1 MAIEVP
7 VRPTV
12 TQFAPIL
19 CALRRHRLAT
29 ALIAFEIA
37 LACAVLCNACF
48 LIVGQLQ
55 ALHIESGVAESSLAQ
70 ISLGCD
76 GCKGADLNAR
86 VTTALRAVPG
96 VQSVAVVNAAPF
108 GQPAG
113 YAGISLDR
121 EHFIG
126 VPHFYAG
133 GPGAVETLGLQ
144 LVAGRAFQPDDFQ
157 TAELWLP
164 QDTSVW
170 ITRAFAQRLWPGQDP
185 LGKEFWSDKYHFRV
199 IGVMAHLTPPDPGGG
214 HGDSAGEWSV
224 FVPVIPGASLNGVY
238 VLRASPADLPRVL
251 REARE
256 AAQKAAPEAVLDLQQ
271 SRTLPELRA
280 DFFRQTRVMVGT
292 LAGVIVALLLVT
304 ALGIVGLASFW
315 VQQRHKQIGIRRAI
329 GATRS
334 DILHYFQAEN
344 FLIVT
349 VGIVIGMVMT
359 FALNLM
365 LMKFYEVPRLPVYY
379 LPIGALVLWA
389 LGQLAVLAPA
399 RRAAE
404 VPPVVATRS
413 V

>member
-1 MAIEVP
+1 
-7 VRPTV
+7 V

-19 CALRRHRLAT
+19 SALRRHRLAT

-70 ISLGCD
+70 INLGCD

-86 VTTALRAVPG
+86 VTSALRAVPG
-96 VQSVAVVNAAPF
+96 LQSVAVVNAAPF

-121 EHFIG
+121 EHFIA

-164 QDTSVW
+164 QNTSVW
-170 ITRAFAQRLWPGQDP
+170 ITRAFAERLWPGQDP
-185 LGKEFWSDKYHFRV
+185 LGREFWSDKYHFRV

-238 VLRASPADLPRVL
+238 VLRANPADLPRVL
-251 REARE
+251 REARA

-315 VQQRHKQIGIRRAI
+315 VQQRRKQIGIRRAI
-329 GATRS
+329 S

-344 FLIVT
+344 FLIVS
-349 VGIVIGMVMT
+349 VGIAVGMVMT

-365 LMKFYEVPRLPVYY
+365 LMKFYEVPRLPLYY
-379 LPIGALVLWA
+379 LPVGALVLWA

-399 RRAAE
+399 KRAAE

>member
-1 MAIEVP
+1 M
-7 VRPTV
+7 

-19 CALRRHRLAT
+19 SALRRHRLAT
-29 ALIAFEIA
+29 ALIALEIA

-48 LIVGQLQ
+48 LIVGQLR
-55 ALHIESGVAESSLAQ
+55 ALHIESGVAESSLAV
-70 ISLGCD
+70 INLGCD
-76 GCKGADLNAR
+76 GCKGSDLNAR
-86 VTTALRAVPG
+86 VTTALRRVPG
-96 VQSVAVVNAAPF
+96 VQSVAVVNAVPF
-108 GQPAG
+108 AQPTG
-113 YAGISLDR
+113 YAGINLDH
-121 EHFIG
+121 EHFIA

-144 LVAGRAFQPDDFQ
+144 LVAGRAFQPEDFQ

-164 QDTSVW
+164 QNPSVW
-170 ITRAFAQRLWPGQDP
+170 ITRAFAERLWPGQDP
-185 LGKEFWSDKYHFRV
+185 LGKEFFSDQYHFRV
-199 IGVMAHLTPPDPGGG
+199 VGVMAHLTPPDPGGG

-224 FVPVIPGASLNGVY
+224 FVPVNPGTSLNGVY
-238 VLRASPADLPRVL
+238 AVRANPADLPRVL
-251 REARE
+251 REARD

-271 SRTLPELRA
+271 SRTVPELRS
-280 DFFRQTRVMVGT
+280 DFFRQTRIMVGT

-315 VQQRHKQIGIRRAI
+315 VQQRRKQIGIRRAI
-329 GATRS
+329 GATRG

-349 VGIVIGMVMT
+349 VGIAIGMVLT
-359 FALNLM
+359 FALNLV

-379 LPIGALVLWA
+379 LPVGALVLWG

-399 RRAAE
+399 LRASQ
-404 VPPVVATRS
+404 VPPMVATRS

>member
-1 MAIEVP
+1 M
-7 VRPTV
+7 
-12 TQFAPIL
+12 TQFAPIFS
-19 CALRRHRLAT
+19 ALRRHRLAT

-48 LIVGQLQ
+48 LIVGQLR
-55 ALHIESGVAESSLAQ
+55 ALHIESGVAESSLAV
-70 ISLGCD
+70 INLGCD

-96 VQSVAVVNAAPF
+96 VQSVAVVNAVPF
-108 GQPAG
+108 SQPTG

-121 EHFIG
+121 EHFIA
-126 VPHFYAG
+126 VPHFYTG
-133 GPGAVETLGLQ
+133 GPDAVETLGLQ
-144 LVAGRAFQPDDFQ
+144 LQAGRAFRAEDFQ

-164 QDTSVW
+164 QNNAVW

-185 LGKEFWSDKYHFRV
+185 LGKEFWANKYRFRV

-214 HGDSAGEWSV
+214 HGDSAGEWSI
-224 FVPVIPGASLNGVY
+224 FVPVIPGESLHGVY
-238 VLRASPADLPRVL
+238 ALRANPTDLSRVL
-251 REARE
+251 REARA
-256 AAQKAAPEAVLDLQQ
+256 AAQKAVPEAVLDLQQ
-271 SRTLPELRA
+271 SRTVPELRA

-315 VQQRHKQIGIRRAI
+315 VQQRRKQIGIRRAI
-329 GATRS
+329 GATRG
-334 DILHYFQAEN
+334 DILRYFLAEN

-349 VGIVIGMVMT
+349 VGIAIGTVMT

-365 LMKFYEVPRLPVYY
+365 LMKFYEVPRLPLYY
-379 LPIGALVLWA
+379 LPLGALVLWT

-399 RRAAE
+399 KRAAD

>member
-1 MAIEVP
+1 M
-7 VRPTV
+7 
-12 TQFAPIL
+12 QFAPIL
-19 CALRRHRLAT
+19 SALRRHRLAT

-48 LIVGQLQ
+48 LIVQQLR
-55 ALHIESGVAESSLAQ
+55 ALHVESGVAESSLAV
-70 ISLGCD
+70 INLGCD
-76 GCKGADLNAR
+76 DCKGADLNAR

-108 GQPAG
+108 AQPTG

-121 EHFIG
+121 EHFIA

-133 GPGAVETLGLQ
+133 GPGAAETLGLQ
-144 LVAGRAFQPDDFQ
+144 LMAGRAFQADDFQ
-157 TAELWLP
+157 TAESWLP
-164 QDTSVW
+164 QNTSVW
-170 ITRAFAQRLWPGQDP
+170 VTRAFAQRLWPGQDP

-199 IGVMAHLTPPDPGGG
+199 IGVLAHLTPPDPGGG

-224 FVPVIPGASLNGVY
+224 FAPMLPGDSLHGVY
-238 VLRASPADLPRVL
+238 VLRASAIDLPRVL
-251 REARE
+251 REARV
-256 AAQKAAPEAVLDLQQ
+256 AAQRAAPEAVLDLQQ

-315 VQQRHKQIGIRRAI
+315 VQQRRKQIGIRRAM
-329 GATRS
+329 GATRG
-334 DILHYFQAEN
+334 DILHYFQTEN
-344 FLIVT
+344 FLIVSA
-349 VGIVIGMVMT
+349 GIAIGIVMT
-359 FALNLM
+359 FALNLL

-379 LPIGALVLWA
+379 LLAGAVVLWA
-389 LGQLAVLAPA
+389 LGQLSVLAPA
-399 RRAAE
+399 MRAAN

>member
-1 MAIEVP
+1 M
-7 VRPTV
+7 

-19 CALRRHRLAT
+19 SALRRHRLAT

-70 ISLGCD
+70 INLGCD
-76 GCKGADLNAR
+76 GCKGVDLNAR
-86 VTTALRAVPG
+86 VTSALRAVPG

-121 EHFIG
+121 EHFIA

-144 LVAGRAFQPDDFQ
+144 LVAGRAFQPEDFQ

-164 QDTSVW
+164 KNTSVW
-170 ITRAFAQRLWPGQDP
+170 ITRAFAQRLWSGQDP

-224 FVPVIPGASLNGVY
+224 FVPVTPGASLNGVY
-238 VLRASPADLPRVL
+238 VLRANSADLPRVL
-251 REARE
+251 REARA

-315 VQQRHKQIGIRRAI
+315 VQQRRKQIGIRRAI

-334 DILHYFQAEN
+334 DILRYFQAEN

-349 VGIVIGMVMT
+349 AGIAIGMVMT

-399 RRAAE
+399 KRAAE